1 MIGRVLGL
9 VGAGVGGAAIGVLV
23 MVTARGPDVPNGS
36 APATTEPAR
45 VAPLPES
52 SADVLLAWTPRM
64 LDPALPTTAR
74 GLPGVEVVSVVT
86 AGLTNL
92 VVSHDSDGAVVDR
105 PASGWSIP
113 LDTVAIDPAAHAQL
127 ASVADRGTVASLSP
141 GQALLGRT
149 SARLRRL
156 DVGGLLQLDSGATL
170 QVSGIVED
178 ATIGA
183 AELAVDGATGSDIGV
198 TTPRYVL
205 LAHDGDRATVESA
218 LRQALPPGAAV
229 RFRGQGETTYLRHGD
244 AVLPQVK
251 IKERFG
257 EFAYKPPPPGEREF
271 QQDPAWQSENLV
283 NTDMPLLGPMRCHR
297 AVVDA
302 VRGAL
307 AEIEAANLGDL
318 VDPDGF
324 AGCWNPRLV
333 LAEGDNVSHHAW
345 GVALDVNYDANPTGR
360 DSLQDPR
367 LVEIFQTW
375 GFTWGGDWLVTD
387 PAHFEYVRPPAG

>member
-1 MIGRVLGL
+1 VIGRVLGL

-23 MVTARGPDVPNGS
+23 MATAQGPDRPDDES

-45 VAPLPES
+45 VAPLPDG
-52 SADVLLAWTPRM
+52 ADVLLVWTPRV
-64 LDPALPTTAR
+64 LDPTLPTTAR
-74 GLPGVEVVSVVT
+74 GLPGVEVVSEVA

-92 VVSHDSDGAVVDR
+92 VVSQDSDGDVVDR
-105 PASGWSIP
+105 PEPGWSIP

-127 ASVADRGTVASLSP
+127 ASVADRGTVASLGP

-149 SARLRRL
+149 SAALRRL
-156 DVGGLLQLDSGATL
+156 DAGGSLQLATGATL

-183 AELAVDGATGSDIGV
+183 AELAVDRATGAAIGV
-198 TTPRYVL
+198 TAPRYVL

-218 LRQALPPGAAV
+218 LRSALPTDAPV
-229 RFRGQGETTYLRHGD
+229 RFRGLGETTYLRHGD

-271 QQDPAWQSENLV
+271 QQDPVWQSENLV
-283 NTDMPLLGPMRCHR
+283 NSDMPLLGQMRCHR

-307 AEIEAANLGDL
+307 TEIEAANLGDL
-318 VDPDGF
+318 IDPEGF

-333 LAEGDNVSHHAW
+333 VADGADVSHHAW
-345 GVALDVNYDANPTGR
+345 GVALDVNYSANPTGR
-360 DSLQDPR
+360 ESLQDPR
-367 LVEIFQTW
+367 LVEIFQQW
-375 GFTWGGDWLVTD
+375 GFTWGGNWLVTD
-387 PAHFEYVRPPAG
+387 PAHFEYVRPPDA